1 MKRRTVIAI
10 SGAALLALTLAVVG
24 QAASTT
30 RLSVQADPHGKL
42 RYKPKTLTA
51 KAGTVTIVMTNP
63 KSSGSKHGIAVQGK
77 GINKKGK
84 IVRAGKTATLTLQLK
99 AGRYTF
105 YCNFD
110 DHRSLGMKGTLTVK

>member
-1 MKRRTVIAI
+1 V
-10 SGAALLALTLAVVG
+10 AVVG
-24 QAASTT
+24 HAASTTT
-30 RLSVQADPHGKL
+30 RLSVKADPSGKL

-63 KSSGSKHGIAVQGK
+63 KSAGSKHGIAVQGN

-84 IVRAGKTATLTLQLK
+84 IVRAGQTSTLTVQLK
-99 AGRYTF
+99 PGRYTF

-110 DHRSLGMKGTLTVK
+110 SHRSLGMKGTLTVK